1 MDASNLNTRQKAII
15 AEMEAEIDKVIAESP
30 KAVEL
35 AKGFGEAVR
44 VLNALNQNT
53 WEEIR
58 DGLTLI
64 LKMVN
69 ATLAVSAADTNNN

>member
-30 KAVEL
+30 QAVEL